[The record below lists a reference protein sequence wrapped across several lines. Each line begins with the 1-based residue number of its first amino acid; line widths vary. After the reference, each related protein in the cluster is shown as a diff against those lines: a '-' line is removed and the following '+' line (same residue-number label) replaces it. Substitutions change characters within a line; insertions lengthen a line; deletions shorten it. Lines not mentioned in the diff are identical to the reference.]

1 MPLLHPTRN
10 SSLQRL
16 QEVDKPELY
25 RDMFPYTKI
34 SRIPFDGVYV
44 DPRPADPMF
53 ITDTTFRDGQQAR
66 PPYSV
71 KQILHIYDL
80 LLDLGGKS
88 CLTRAS

>member
-34 SRIPFDGVYV
+34 SRIPFNGV
-44 DPRPADPMF
+44 
-53 ITDTTFRDGQQAR
+53 
-66 PPYSV
+66 
-71 KQILHIYDL
+71 
-80 LLDLGGKS
+80 
-88 CLTRAS
+88 